1 MKTLP
6 LRIDGRAWDETQP
19 NGSAAAAPAA
29 AAAAAA
35 ASASNPIGDIPDNA
49 SAQLLRQQV
58 TALQAQMS
66 KQARM
71 LEISQRTVSA
81 LEARQMEAPAG
92 MDELRSNLQQRDDEI
107 RDLHTQVQRL
117 TEQVGSD
124 FDSDSDSESD
134 SDSGSGSGSGATG
147 GSAAGDTGGAA
158 AAAIAAT
165 TTELADDAEGPPR
178 TRSRTGA
185 LPTCPVWATPCSAGV
200 ACTQRDD
207 AAHTMSF
214 WHPPS

>member
-1 MKTLP
+1 
-6 LRIDGRAWDETQP
+6 
-19 NGSAAAAPAA
+19 
-29 AAAAAA
+29 
-35 ASASNPIGDIPDNA
+35 
-49 SAQLLRQQV
+49 
-58 TALQAQMS
+58 
-66 KQARM
+66 
-71 LEISQRTVSA
+71 
-81 LEARQMEAPAG
+81 MEAPAG

-107 RDLHTQVQRL
+107 RDLQTQVQRL
-117 TEQVGSD
+117 TEQVGSG
-124 FDSDSDSESD
+124 FDSDSDSESE
-134 SDSGSGSGSGATG
+134 SDSGSGSGSASASGSGATG

-185 LPTCPVWATPCSAGV
+185 LQACPAWATPCPAGV